1 MKEKYI
7 AALDQGTTSSRCI
20 IFDRYCNIVSK
31 SQKEFKQ
38 IYPKPGWVEHNPQ
51 DIIKTQINVF
61 HDALKKA
68 QIEPQ
73 DIAAIGI
80 ANQRETVIVWDK
92 ISGRP
97 IYNAIVWQCRRTADM
112 IEKLS
117 KQGLADMIYKKTGLV
132 MDAYFSAAKIKWILD
147 NVSGARAAANR
158 GELLFGTVDTYLMW
172 KLSGGQ
178 IHATDYTNA
187 SRTMLFNIHTLQW
200 DDELLELFEI
210 PKSMLPKTYSSG
222 HLMGYTDEHVMGA
235 KIPIACAAGDQQASL
250 FGHLCINSGDIKN
263 TYGTGC
269 FLLLNTGE
277 QAVQS
282 KQGLITTLCASTSQK
297 PFYALEGSVFV
308 GGAVIQWL
316 RHGLELIKTSAES
329 EKYARKVSDTDG
341 VFIVPAFTGL
351 GAPYW
356 DADARGII
364 CGITRGT
371 KKEHIIRA
379 ALESIAYQS
388 LDVLAALEKDLGSKI
403 TRLAVDGGACANDF
417 LMQFQADI
425 ADVEVARPKI
435 LETTALGATYL
446 AGLTVGYW
454 QSVEE
459 LKNNNEEKIFYPN
472 IEPKHRKTLIDNWH
486 KAVQRTRKI

>member
-1 MKEKYI
+1 MKDKYI
-7 AALDQGTTSSRCI
+7 VALDQGTTSSRCI
-20 IFDRYCNIVSK
+20 IFDRYCNIISK

-38 IYPKPGWVEHNPQ
+38 IYPKPGWVEHNQQ
-51 DIIKTQINVF
+51 DILNTQIEVYK
-61 HDALKKA
+61 DALKTAGISPK
-68 QIEPQ
+68 
-73 DIAAIGI
+73 DIAALGI

-97 IYNAIVWQCRRTADM
+97 VYNAIVWQCRRTADYM
-112 IEKLS
+112 QKLKS
-117 KQGLADMIYKKTGLV
+117 QGFSDMIFSKTGLV
-132 MDAYFSAAKIKWILD
+132 MDAYFSAPKIKWILD
-147 NVSGARAAANR
+147 NVSGVRAAAQK
-158 GELLFGTVDTYLMW
+158 GDILFGTVDTYLMW

-178 IHATDYTNA
+178 VYATDYTNA

-200 DDELLELFEI
+200 DEELLKLFDI
-210 PKSMLPKTYSSG
+210 PRNMMPQVYPSG
-222 HLMGYTDEHVMGA
+222 HLMGYTDENITGA
-235 KIPIACAAGDQQASL
+235 KIPIACAVGDQQSSL
-250 FGHLCINSGDIKN
+250 FGHLCINAGDIKN

-269 FLLLNTGE
+269 FLLLNTGS

-282 KQGLITTLCASTSQK
+282 KQGLITTLCAGTSNT
-297 PFYALEGSVFV
+297 PSYALEGSVFV

-316 RHGLELIKTSAES
+316 RDGLKLLKTSSES

-371 KKEHIIRA
+371 QKEHIIRA

-388 LDVLAALEKDLGSKI
+388 MDVLNALEKDLGSKI
-403 TRLAVDGGACANDF
+403 KRLAVDGGACANDF

-425 ADVEVARPKI
+425 ADIEVARPKI
-435 LETTALGATYL
+435 LETTALGSAYL

-454 QSVEE
+454 QSIEE
-459 LKNNNEEKIFYPN
+459 LKKNNEEKIFYPD
-472 IEPKHRKTLIDNWH
+472 IEPKRRKTLIDDWH
-486 KAVQRTRKI
+486 KAVKRARV